1 VSSLFLQTLQVLP
14 FFASEG
20 SLKNAQCGLILAA
33 TNSALY
39 AQTRMIFALITPA
52 KEAQSTGTD
61 VVTRQQRYV
70 VMLFAETFFSVATYH
85 VVFAPQMVA
94 FAPSNTVVVMLPSL
108 DLVVKLLSGS
118 F

>member
-1 VSSLFLQTLQVLP
+1 MLP

-39 AQTRMIFALITPA
+39 ARDPNDFCPHYTY
-52 KEAQSTGTD
+52 KGSTGID

-70 VMLFAETFFSVATYH
+70 VMWFAETFFFSVATYH
-85 VVFAPQMVA
+85 LVFAPQMVA
-94 FAPSNTVVVMLPSL
+94 FAPSSTVVAMLPSL